1 MKKQGGFTLIEVLVA
16 LFILTGAMMVIASAW
31 SGNFMRI
38 RKSAMYNDA
47 ATLLERKMAEVE
59 AKYREKPLN
68 EIPEEESDTF
78 GSDYPQYRWALK
90 SREFKMPDLT
100 PLLVGQEEGGATE
113 DVISLVKQLSE
124 TISKAIKEVRIS
136 VFVKRGSKEVEFS
149 ATQYFVDYGADVT
162 GGMGGAVG
170 GAGAGPGSGNTG
182 GGTGGGGSGTPGG
195 GTK

>member
-1 MKKQGGFTLIEVLVA
+1 MRQRGFTLIEVLVA
-16 LFILTGAMMVIASAW
+16 LFILTGAIIVIGNAW

-47 ATLLERKMAEVE
+47 ATLLERKMVETE

-68 EIPEEESDTF
+68 EIPEEDGDTF
-78 GSDYPQYRWALK
+78 GHDYPQYRWTLK

-100 PLLVGQEEGGATE
+100 PILVGQEEGATE

-124 TISKAIKEVRIS
+124 TIAKAIKEVKIS
-136 VFVKRGSKEVEFS
+136 VFIKRGNKEVEFS

-162 GGMGGAVG
+162 GGMGDAG
-170 GAGAGPGSGNTG
+170 GAGGAT
-182 GGTGGGGSGTPGG
+182 GGTGGGSP
-195 GTK
+195 